1 MGFAADSIEP
11 NRGILQV
18 FLFLIPPF
26 YGFKIVLVSFLSFV
40 VQLLHACR
48 SYVVEEL
55 VKKAT
60 KSDDRGYWAWS
71 KCGSVP

>member
-1 MGFAADSIEP
+1 MGSVADSIEP
-11 NRGILQV
+11 NRGILRV

-26 YGFKIVLVSFLSFV
+26 HGFKIVLVSFLSFV

-55 VKKAT
+55 VKNTAE
-60 KSDDRGYWAWS
+60 SDDRGYWAWS